1 MEGVALANTRGI
13 AGAGRGEMG
22 ANEHAR
28 TLVASLVDG
37 RKASGAEASAD
48 FALSR
53 AIVVSIHGPDRRPS
67 VTVYRKE
74 VNSGCC
80 CEREGESL
88 LAWE

>member
-1 MEGVALANTRGI
+1 MEGVELANTRGI

-28 TLVASLVDG
+28 TLGCLVDG
-37 RKASGAEASAD
+37 RKASDAEASAD

>member
-28 TLVASLVDG
+28 TLVASWMG
-37 RKASGAEASAD
+37 RKASGAEASAV

-53 AIVVSIHGPDRRPS
+53 AIRVSTLGPGPS
-67 VTVYRKE
+67 SVRYRVSKRGQLW
-74 VNSGCC
+74 V
-80 CEREGESL
+80 L
-88 LAWE
+88 L